1 MSPLASGT
9 LGIGAMLLLV
19 FAGRPV
25 GVAMGVVGF
34 VGFAAI
40 AGLDPALAMLGLA
53 PYSSVASYTL
63 TVIPLFI
70 LMGQFAA
77 MSGLS
82 RELYETANRWLGH
95 RPGGLAMATVVACG
109 GFAAVCG
116 SSLATSATM
125 AVVALPEMERN
136 GYDPRLSTGSIA
148 AGGTLGILI
157 PPSVMFLI
165 YGFLTEQSIGKLF
178 LAGVVPGVILGYFL
192 AIPQV
197 PSAAASAIGTLPLP
211 AWAVMALII
220 LGYVIM
226 GGFMDELA
234 MVLLTVPIFFPV
246 AQTLGFDPIWFGV
259 IIVVVCEAGMIA
271 PPVAINVFVVSGFA
285 KGIPMRTIY
294 RGVLPF
300 LWADLVLLALLMLF
314 PDLALILP
322 RSMR

>member
-19 FAGRPV
+19 FAGTPV

-109 GFAAVCG
+109 GFAAVRG
-116 SSLATSATM
+116 SSPSTSATM

-136 GYDPRLSTGSIA
+136 GYDPRPGTSPIT
-148 AGGTLGILI
+148 AGGR
-157 PPSVMFLI
+157 PPLLHPPRVD
-165 YGFLTEQSIGKLF
+165 
-178 LAGVVPGVILGYFL
+178 VP
-192 AIPQV
+192 
-197 PSAAASAIGTLPLP
+197 
-211 AWAVMALII
+211 
-220 LGYVIM
+220 
-226 GGFMDELA
+226 
-234 MVLLTVPIFFPV
+234 
-246 AQTLGFDPIWFGV
+246 
-259 IIVVVCEAGMIA
+259 
-271 PPVAINVFVVSGFA
+271 
-285 KGIPMRTIY
+285 
-294 RGVLPF
+294 
-300 LWADLVLLALLMLF
+300 
-314 PDLALILP
+314 
-322 RSMR
+322 

>member
-19 FAGRPV
+19 FAGTPV

-116 SSLATSATM
+116 LSLAPSGTV
-125 AVVALPEMERN
+125 AVVAPPATEPNRYSPLPK
-136 GYDPRLSTGSIA
+136 TGSIA
-148 AGGTLGILI
+148 AGG
-157 PPSVMFLI
+157 PPP
-165 YGFLTEQSIGKLF
+165 T
-178 LAGVVPGVILGYFL
+178 PH
-192 AIPQV
+192 
-197 PSAAASAIGTLPLP
+197 
-211 AWAVMALII
+211 
-220 LGYVIM
+220 
-226 GGFMDELA
+226 
-234 MVLLTVPIFFPV
+234 
-246 AQTLGFDPIWFGV
+246 
-259 IIVVVCEAGMIA
+259 
-271 PPVAINVFVVSGFA
+271 PP
-285 KGIPMRTIY
+285 T
-294 RGVLPF
+294 
-300 LWADLVLLALLMLF
+300 
-314 PDLALILP
+314 
-322 RSMR
+322 